1 MNFSTVLR
9 DMENSHTALGEIWRR
24 TCVSP
29 YLLTLPEF
37 V

>member
-1 MNFSTVLR
+1 MTFSTVLR
-9 DMENSHTALGEIWRR
+9 DMENSHTAHAEIWRR

-29 YLLTLPEF
+29 HVLTLPEF